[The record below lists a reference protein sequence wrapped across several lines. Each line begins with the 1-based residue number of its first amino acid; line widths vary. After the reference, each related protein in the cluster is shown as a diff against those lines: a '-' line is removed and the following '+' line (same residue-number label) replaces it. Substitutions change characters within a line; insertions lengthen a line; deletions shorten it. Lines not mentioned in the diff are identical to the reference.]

1 MHADDD
7 DDDALLRRQ
16 KQFLQRVEFELR
28 RVNREVIHQ
37 HIAELTQDSFITL
50 ARFAAEARGR
60 YLEAGLALS
69 RLDMGSTQA
78 AAQLARVEVERRA
91 YEESSAAF
99 AALERAIERG
109 YVDIKA

>member
-1 MHADDD
+1 MHDED

-16 KQFLQRVEFELR
+16 KQFLQRIEFELR
-28 RVNREVIHQ
+28 QVNRQVIHE
-37 HIAELTQDSFITL
+37 HIAELTQERFIHL
-50 ARFAAEARGR
+50 ARFVAEARGR

-69 RLDMGSTQA
+69 RLEMGSAAA

-109 YVDIKA
+109 YVDIGA